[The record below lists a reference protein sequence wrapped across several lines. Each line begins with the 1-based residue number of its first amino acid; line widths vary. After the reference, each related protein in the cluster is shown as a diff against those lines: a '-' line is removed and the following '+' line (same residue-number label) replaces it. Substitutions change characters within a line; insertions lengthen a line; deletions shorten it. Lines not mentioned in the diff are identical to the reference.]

1 MNPVYIPGRGIVSL
15 EDGTANLAREL
26 VYQVEMRRRAGHTA
40 DAEMTTRVL
49 YRLID
54 ERATMIAPE
63 PESVRQLA
71 TA

>member
-1 MNPVYIPGRGIVSL
+1 MNPVYIPGRGIVTL

-26 VYQVEMRRRAGHTA
+26 VYQVEIRRRAGHTA
-40 DAEMTTRVL
+40 DADMTSKVL

-54 ERATMIAPE
+54 ERASIIAPE
-63 PESVRQLA
+63 PEAARELA